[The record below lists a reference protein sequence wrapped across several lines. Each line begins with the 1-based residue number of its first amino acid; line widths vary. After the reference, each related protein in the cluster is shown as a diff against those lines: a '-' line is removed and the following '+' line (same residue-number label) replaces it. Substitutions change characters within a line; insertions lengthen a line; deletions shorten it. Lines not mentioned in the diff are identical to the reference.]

1 MSDPARWLD
10 QHGCSVTKNF
20 SYALH
25 DFGRVVAQA
34 DDSIAADL
42 LCMLQTEIK
51 RMFPRFLA
59 KAGQNSDIA
68 SDQRL
73 QAGSDG
79 AENRARTHD
88 DASDDAECFYNSIPI
103 QLKCRRGHGCI
114 HAANL

>member
-1 MSDPARWLD
+1 MSDGGFLFD
-10 QHGCSVTKNF
+10 QHCCSITKNF
-20 SYALH
+20 RYALH

-51 RMFPRFLA
+51 RMFTRFLA

-79 AENRARTHD
+79 TEYRAGAHD
-88 DASDDAECFYNSIPI
+88 DAPDDAECFYNSIPI
-103 QLKCRRGHGCI
+103 QLKRRRGHGCI